1 MSRRPAPETDLM
13 ARLVAARDKVAYLV
27 VQDEIYLPIFERLE
41 REIAIAEATRD
52 SLSRA
57 RAIVARQ
64 KAMDC
69 TTA

>member
-1 MSRRPAPETDLM
+1 MSRRPAPELDLM
-13 ARLVAARDKVAYLV
+13 KRLIAARNKVAYLV

-41 REIAIAEATRD
+41 REIAILQSAHD

-57 RAIVARQ
+57 RAIVSGH
-64 KAMDC
+64 KAIDC